1 MARIVEIRDLDAPE
15 LDVYARL
22 TENQLRSRRDGAK
35 GLFIAESE
43 KVIGYALDAGC
54 VPASLLMDRKHL
66 RSAASLLDRCGDV
79 PIFTAPEEVLASLT
93 GYALTRGMLCAMAR
107 PAPADPESVLRGV
120 TRAAVLEGI
129 TDTTNLGAIFRS
141 AAALGCG
148 AVVLSPTCADPLTR
162 RACRVSM
169 GTVFQ
174 VPWCR
179 IGESAADWPEKGLCF
194 LRSLGFR
201 TAALA
206 LREDAVSL
214 RDPRLRQEE
223 KLCLLLGTEGD
234 GLQPETIQACDWC
247 VRIPM
252 SNGVDSLNVAAA
264 AAVAFWQLC
273 SE

>member
-1 MARIVEIRDLDAPE
+1 MAFITEIKDLNASE

-22 TENQLRSRRDGAK
+22 TESQLRSRRDRAK

-54 VPASLLMDRKHL
+54 LPVSLLMDRRRL
-66 RSAASLLDRCGDV
+66 PSCGELLERCGDIPV
-79 PIFTAPEEVLASLT
+79 YTAPEEVLSSLA
-93 GYALTRGMLCAMAR
+93 GYALTRGILCAMVR
-107 PAPADPESVLRGV
+107 PAPLSPEAALKDAR
-120 TRAAVLEGI
+120 RAAVLEGI
-129 TDTTNLGAIFRS
+129 TDTTNLGAVFRS

-148 AVVLSPTCADPLTR
+148 AVALSPTCADPLTR

-169 GTVFQ
+169 GAVFQ

-179 IGESAADWPEKGLCF
+179 LGESAADWPEKGLVF

-214 RDPRLRQEE
+214 RDPRLREEE
-223 KLCLLLGTEGD
+223 KLCILLGTEGE
-234 GLQPETIQACDWC
+234 GLMQETISRCDWC

-252 SNGVDSLNVAAA
+252 HNGVNSLNVAAA

-273 SE
+273 

>member
-1 MARIVEIRDLDAPE
+1 MARIVEIEDLNAPE

-22 TENQLRSRRDGAK
+22 TENQLRSRREGTK

-43 KVIGYALDAGC
+43 KVIGYAMDAGC
-54 VPASLLMDRKHL
+54 VPVSLLMDRKHL
-66 RSAASLLDRCGDV
+66 LSAPSLLERCGDIPV
-79 PIFTAPEEVLASLT
+79 YTAREDVLASLT
-93 GYALTRGMLCAMAR
+93 GYALTRGMLCAMVR
-107 PAPADPESVLRGV
+107 PAPSDPESVLRGV
-120 TRAAVLEGI
+120 TRAAILEGI

-162 RACRVSM
+162 RSCRVSM

-179 IGESAADWPEKGLCF
+179 IGSSAADWPGKGMAF

-234 GLQPETIQACDWC
+234 GLQPETIARCDWC

-273 SE
+273 GE

>member
-1 MARIVEIRDLDAPE
+1 MPQIVEIQDLNAPE

-22 TENQLRSRRDGAK
+22 TENQLRSRREGTK

-54 VPASLLMDRKHL
+54 VPISLLMDRKHMQ
-66 RSAASLLDRCGDV
+66 RASSLLDRVGSIPV
-79 PIFTAPEEVLASLT
+79 FTAREEVLASLT
-93 GYALTRGMLCAMAR
+93 GYALTRGMLCAMVR
-107 PAPADPESVLRGV
+107 PAPADPEVVLSGV
-120 TRAAVLEGI
+120 RRAAVLEGI

-148 AVVLSPTCADPLTR
+148 AVVLSPTSADPLTR

-179 IGESAADWPEKGLCF
+179 IGSSAGDWPGKGLEF

-206 LREDAVSL
+206 LREDAISL
-214 RDPRLRQEE
+214 RDPRLREAE

-234 GLQPETIQACDWC
+234 GLHPETIAQCDWC

-273 SE
+273 GE